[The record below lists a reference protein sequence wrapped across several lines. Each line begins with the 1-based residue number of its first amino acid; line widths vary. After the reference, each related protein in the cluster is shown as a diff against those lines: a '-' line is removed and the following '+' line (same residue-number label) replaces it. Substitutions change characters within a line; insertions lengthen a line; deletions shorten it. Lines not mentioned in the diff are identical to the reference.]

1 MFLTHD
7 VMEAILWKVE
17 APHVCDV
24 AQRRGDC
31 AKKVELGE
39 VQRHHTA
46 TVASS

>member
-24 AQRRGDC
+24 AQRRGDG
-31 AKKVELGE
+31 AEKVELGE